1 MMRLYFSSRTY
12 INFNYLYSIII
23 KIEKIKIDQVYFI
36 LFYTKSRHFY
46 T

>member
-23 KIEKIKIDQVYFI
+23 KIEKIKIDQVSSLLYLDLGI
-36 LFYTKSRHFY
+36 
-46 T
+46 